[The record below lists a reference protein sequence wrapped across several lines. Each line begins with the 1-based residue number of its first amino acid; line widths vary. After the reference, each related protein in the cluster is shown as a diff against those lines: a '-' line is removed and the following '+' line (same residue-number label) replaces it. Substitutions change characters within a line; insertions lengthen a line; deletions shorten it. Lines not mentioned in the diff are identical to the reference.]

1 MPVIQRSIVTLCHAA
16 AVSALLAG
24 PLLASP
30 ALAADAG
37 SAASAPQGEAAK
49 PAKPLPY
56 LAKEAMPNLADVV
69 IAPPADGTPAQDAER
84 AIIQQTRALKGQP
97 RWDLAVIDADVH
109 PEPLLSHFDCAL
121 GIHADE
127 AQAPMLHQLFGRIY
141 QDAKQA
147 LKDTKAKYA
156 RPRPFVTLPGTEICE
171 TMNDHLASSASY
183 PSGHATTGWV
193 AGLVLA
199 ELVPDRSDAV
209 MARARS
215 LGESRVVCGVH
226 WPSDV
231 EAGRSGGAALV
242 AALHGD
248 AAFRADLEKA
258 RAELAA
264 VRGSAKAG
272 DAQCDVTL
280 AAAAERPY

>member
-1 MPVIQRSIVTLCHAA
+1 MLINRTFTIGLCRAA
-16 AVSALLAG
+16 ALTALLAG
-24 PLLASP
+24 SS
-30 ALAADAG
+30 LAARADETATQAQPAG
-37 SAASAPQGEAAK
+37 TTAEAPK
-49 PAKPLPY
+49 PEPY
-56 LAKEAMPNLADVV
+56 LSKAAVPDLAAVV
-69 IAPPADGTPAQDAER
+69 IAPPADGSPAQEAER
-84 AIIQQTRALKGQP
+84 AIIKQTRALKGQP
-97 RWDLAVIDADVH
+97 RWDLAVADADVH

-121 GIHADE
+121 GVHADKD
-127 AQAPMLHQLFGRIY
+127 QAPALHRLFGRIY

-147 LKDTKAKYA
+147 LKDTKTKFA

-171 TMNDHLASSASY
+171 TMNDHLAKSASY

-199 ELVPDRSDAV
+199 ELAPDRAGAV

-226 WPSDV
+226 WPSDI

-248 AAFRADLEKA
+248 AAFRDDLEKA
-258 RAELAA
+258 HAELDA
-264 VRGSAKAG
+264 VRASGQAGGS
-272 DAQCDVTL
+272 QCDVND
-280 AAAAERPY
+280 AAVAARPY